1 MKKHTKVGTIAGL
14 DYQFPSGIA
23 VLAFTNGKVVYVE
36 SGCGL
41 RALASCFGA
50 TEGKGD
56 LQERILGRKIRYE
69 TDFMNVMEWFAP
81 LERKRK
87 KVDGGRLDAEV
98 YQSTC
103 SGS

>member
-1 MKKHTKVGTIAGL
+1 MKKPGRVGTIAGL

-23 VLAFTNGKVVYVE
+23 VLAFTNAKMVYVE

-56 LQERILGRKIRYE
+56 LGKKILGRQIRYE
-69 TDFMNVMEWFAP
+69 TDSMNVMEWFAP
-81 LERKRK
+81 LEN
-87 KVDGGRLDAEV
+87 
-98 YQSTC
+98 
-103 SGS
+103 

>member
-1 MKKHTKVGTIAGL
+1 MESPEVLQTLHKYQRKKIMRKHGRVGTIAGL

-23 VLAFTNGKVVYVE
+23 VLSFTNGKVVYIE

-56 LQERILGRKIRYE
+56 LLEKILGRRIRYE
-69 TDFMNVMEWFAP
+69 TDFMNAMVWFAP
-81 LERKRK
+81 LEN
-87 KVDGGRLDAEV
+87 
-98 YQSTC
+98 
-103 SGS
+103 